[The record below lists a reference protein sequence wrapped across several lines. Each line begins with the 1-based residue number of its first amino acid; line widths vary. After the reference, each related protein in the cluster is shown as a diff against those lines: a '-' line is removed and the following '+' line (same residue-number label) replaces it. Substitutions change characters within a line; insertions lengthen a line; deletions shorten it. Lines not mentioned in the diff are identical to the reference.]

1 MTSDT
6 LPSMSDMVLVEGI
19 APEAGM
25 LPALD
30 AAAEALGLHIAYEHH
45 GAYHFSLGGGE
56 SIALSPDS
64 ADRIRVERCH
74 LCRSV
79 STMWVLAQRLDR
91 LAGLIERMSQEVRE
105 PA

>member
-6 LPSMSDMVLVEGI
+6 LPSMSDMVLVEGN

-25 LPALD
+25 LPVLD
-30 AAAEALGLHIAYEHH
+30 VVAETLGLHIAYEHH
-45 GAYHFSLGGGE
+45 GAYHFSLGRGE
-56 SIALSPDS
+56 SIAISLDS

-74 LCRSV
+74 LCRPV
-79 STMWVLAQRLDR
+79 STMWVLALRLDR
-91 LAGLIERMSQEVRE
+91 LAGLVERMCQEVRE

>member
-1 MTSDT
+1 
-6 LPSMSDMVLVEGI
+6 MSDMVLVEGN

-30 AAAEALGLHIAYEHH
+30 VVAEKLKLHIAYEHV
-45 GAYHFSLGGGE
+45 GAYHFALGGGE
-56 SIALSPDS
+56 SIAISPDS

-74 LCRSV
+74 LCRPV
-79 STMWVLAQRLDR
+79 TTMWVLAHKLDR
-91 LAGLIERMSQEVRE
+91 LAGLVERMSQEVRE

>member
-1 MTSDT
+1 
-6 LPSMSDMVLVEGI
+6 MSDMVLVEGN

-30 AAAEALGLHIAYEHH
+30 AAAKVLGLHIAYEHL

-56 SIALSPDS
+56 SIAISPDS
-64 ADRIRVERCH
+64 ADRVRVERCH
-74 LCRSV
+74 LCRPV
-79 STMWVLAQRLDR
+79 TTMWVLAHKLDR
-91 LAGLIERMSQEVRE
+91 LAGLVERMSQGVRE